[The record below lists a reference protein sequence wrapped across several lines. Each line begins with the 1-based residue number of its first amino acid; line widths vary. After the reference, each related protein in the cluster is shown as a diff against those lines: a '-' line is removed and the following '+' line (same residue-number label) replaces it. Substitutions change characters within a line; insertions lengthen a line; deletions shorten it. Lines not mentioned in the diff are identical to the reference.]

1 MILSCKALSKRD
13 KGFHVKHYPK
23 EINLKIRI
31 RCELTAIDVYDSLR
45 YHSKGTWCCCHY
57 LSRLAER
64 PLEALKQ
71 VEAKNLSSTSLLHQK
86 KFAVGSKNP
95 LEITAL

>member
-13 KGFHVKHYPK
+13 KDFHVKHYPK

-45 YHSKGTWCCCHY
+45 YHSKVGIT
-57 LSRLAER
+57 LSRATVAAAAVTNYRIGLAPR
-64 PLEALKQ
+64 RRTCMYLLSLACQLSFIL
-71 VEAKNLSSTSLLHQK
+71 LSSS
-86 KFAVGSKNP
+86 A
-95 LEITAL
+95 